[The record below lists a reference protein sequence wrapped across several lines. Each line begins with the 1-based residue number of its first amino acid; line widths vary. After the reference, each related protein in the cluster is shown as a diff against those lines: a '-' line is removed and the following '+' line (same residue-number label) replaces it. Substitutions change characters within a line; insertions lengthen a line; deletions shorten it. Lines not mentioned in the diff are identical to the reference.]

1 MQKAYINTLYE
12 LAKSDSRVVSV
23 LTDSGTEYDEMFAR
37 EFPKQCVNFGIAEE
51 NMMAA
56 AAGMANCGMIPF
68 VYTSGAFLAYRAFEF
83 LRNDVCLQR
92 NNVKVIGMG
101 SGLSWSTLGP
111 THHTTEDIGVLRT
124 IPGLTILSAS
134 SPNEVKKMIEAAYK
148 IDGPVYVR
156 LGMKGEREIY
166 DDGFEYVVG
175 KNIIVKNGTKAAVF
189 TTGSIIGEVL
199 DAADELAAEGV
210 DITVV
215 DVHTIK
221 PFDEKSTK
229 EVIERHKIIV
239 CVEEHNVFGGLGSIV
254 ADTIVQEERTVTF
267 CKIGL
272 NDRFATGYGTQ
283 EQVRKAN
290 GLDAGAI
297 YKRLKELIVGEE
309 KRV

>member
-1 MQKAYINTLYE
+1 MQKAYINILYE
-12 LAKSDSRVVSV
+12 LAKNDSRVVSV

-37 EFPKQCVNFGIAEE
+37 EFPKQYVNFGIAEE

-111 THHTTEDIGVLRT
+111 THHTTEDIGVLRS
-124 IPGLTILSAS
+124 IPGLTILSAA
-134 SPNEVKKMIEAAYK
+134 SPNEVKKVIEAAYK

-166 DDGFEYVVG
+166 DDAFEYAVG
-175 KNIIVKNGTKAAVF
+175 KNITVRSGEKAAVF
-189 TTGSIIGEVL
+189 TTGSIISEVL
-199 DAADELAAEGV
+199 DAADKLAAEGM

-221 PFDEKSTK
+221 PFDEDGAGSLIR
-229 EVIERHKIIV
+229 EHRVIAS
-239 CVEEHNVFGGLGSIV
+239 VEEHNVLGGLGSII
-254 ADTIVQEERTVTF
+254 ADRIVREKKAVTF
-267 CKIGL
+267 CRIGL
-272 NDRFATGYGTQ
+272 EDQFATGYGTQ
-283 EQVRKAN
+283 AQVRKAN
-290 GLDAGAI
+290 GLDAESI
-297 YKRLKELIVGEE
+297 YVRLKKVIIREE
-309 KRV
+309 KQG